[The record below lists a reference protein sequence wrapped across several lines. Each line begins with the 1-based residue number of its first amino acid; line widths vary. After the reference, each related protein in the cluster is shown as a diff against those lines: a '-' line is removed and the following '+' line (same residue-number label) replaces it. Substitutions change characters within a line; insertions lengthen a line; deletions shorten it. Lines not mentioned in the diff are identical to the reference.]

1 MVAYGLGTYEF
12 GNDLYRS
19 SVSVEVAREAA
30 DAAVEAI
37 LKKLPEQARTVEC
50 IEYVLTQAKGKL
62 RNTKVTATCPQYP
75 EGQKR

>member
-30 DAAVEAI
+30 DAAVETI
-37 LKKLPEQARTVEC
+37 LKNCLSKLVP
-50 IEYVLTQAKGKL
+50 
-62 RNTKVTATCPQYP
+62 
-75 EGQKR
+75 